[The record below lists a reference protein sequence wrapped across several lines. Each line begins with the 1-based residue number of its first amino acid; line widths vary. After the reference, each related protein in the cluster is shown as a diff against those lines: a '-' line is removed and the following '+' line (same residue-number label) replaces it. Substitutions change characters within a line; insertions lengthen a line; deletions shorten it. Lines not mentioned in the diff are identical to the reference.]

1 MKYKILESASNKF
14 ILYGFKSI
22 TMDDIA
28 TSLTISKKTI
38 YEHFKNKTELVD
50 ACVDFVFDEIARKIQ
65 YIQKIET
72 NPIEGLF
79 QIKKIALKHMANSS
93 QSPQFQLQKYYP
105 EIYAKL
111 KKRELNIMGKGFKK
125 SLKRGIKMGL
135 FRPSINIELITRLYF
150 NGIQGLRNPELFPA
164 EEYQPNQLLENYL
177 DYHIHAI
184 ATHKGT
190 ELLEQYNTQKNK

>member
-1 MKYKILESASNKF
+1 MRNKILETSSDKF
-14 ILYGFKSI
+14 IQFGFKSI

-28 TSLTISKKTI
+28 TTLTISKKTI
-38 YEHFKNKTELVD
+38 YEHFDNKTDLVD

-65 YIQKIET
+65 YIQNIET

-93 QSPQFQLQKYYP
+93 QSPQFQLQK
-105 EIYAKL
+105 
-111 KKRELNIMGKGFKK
+111 RELNVMGKGFRK

-150 NGIQGLRNPELFPA
+150 NGIQGLRNPELFPS
-164 EEYQPNQLLENYL
+164 EEYKPNQLLENYL
-177 DYHIHAI
+177 DYHVRAI
-184 ATHKGT
+184 ATPKGT
-190 ELLEQYNTQKNK
+190 LLLEKYNTQKNQ